1 MNLLLL
7 LPSDPTEGE
16 LVTIRGERAEH
27 AQRVLGAA
35 PGQRLKAGWLDGPE
49 LLAEVVA
56 LEDGALVLRAP
67 KAGPVAPRP
76 LTSLWLA
83 IPRPKTLIK
92 VLPEIAA
99 LGVDELCLFR
109 AWKVEKPYLSAEVL
123 EPARYRPLLHL
134 GLMQA
139 RRTHEPRVRLEPLF
153 KPFLEDRA
161 PTLSAAAE
169 LRLIADPGA
178 SAHIAALEIPEDAKV
193 IAAIGPEGGFIPYEV
208 QAFEALGF
216 LPVRIAE
223 RPLRVET
230 ATVVTLGAIELLR
243 AQAGARR

>member
-16 LVTIRGERAEH
+16 LVTVRGERAEH
-27 AQRVLGAA
+27 ARTVLGAA
-35 PGQRLKAGWLDGPE
+35 PGQTLKAGWLDGPE
-49 LLAEVVA
+49 LSAEVVA
-56 LEDGALVLRAP
+56 VEGDALVLRAP
-67 KAGPVAPRP
+67 RQGAAPPRP
-76 LTSLWLA
+76 RTSLWLA

-92 VLPEIAA
+92 ALPEIAA

-109 AWKVEKPYLSAEVL
+109 AWKVEKAYLSTDVL
-123 EPARYRPLLHL
+123 DPSRYRPLLHL

-139 RRTHEPRVRLEPLF
+139 RRTQEPRVRLEPLF

-161 PTLSAAAE
+161 PALSAAAD
-169 LRLIADPGA
+169 LRLIADPSA
-178 SAHIAALEIPEDAKV
+178 SRHIASLHIPADAKV

-208 QAFEALGF
+208 EAFAGLGF
-216 LPVRIAE
+216 EPVRIAE

-230 ATVVTLGAIELLR
+230 ATVVTLSAIELLR
-243 AQAGARR
+243 AQAEAAR